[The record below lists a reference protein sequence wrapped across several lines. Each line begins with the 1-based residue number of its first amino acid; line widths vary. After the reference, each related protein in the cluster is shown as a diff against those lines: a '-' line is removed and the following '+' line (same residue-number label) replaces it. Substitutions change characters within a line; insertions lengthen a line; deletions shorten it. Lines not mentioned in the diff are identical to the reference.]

1 MNRFFYGRLAF
12 SNLKKNARLY
22 LPYVLAVIGTSAMYY
37 IMGAISRD
45 EGIKE
50 MPGSGDLELILGLG
64 CGVIAIFAVIFL
76 FYTNSFLMKR
86 RKKEFGLFNILGM
99 EKRHIGKMMFWESIM
114 VACTSIFLGVAAGLL
129 LNKLVTMVLL
139 RLVKLEVPFGFYI
152 STDAIV
158 STVILFLCIFGVTLI
173 YNLFQVQKAKPI
185 ELLQSANHGEKE
197 PKTRWLLTVIGILA
211 LGGGYGIAIF
221 VEDPVGTL
229 LLFFVAV
236 LLVILGTYCLF
247 TAGSIAILK
256 LLRRNKN
263 YYYKTRHFTSVSGM
277 IYRMKQNAV
286 GLSNICILSTMVLV
300 MVSGTISLYMGVDS
314 SMKNRYPMEI
324 NITGYDLEE
333 NEKNSVKEKIVQAA
347 ADLSIDIEEMLY
359 YTDLSCTVY
368 KDKENLNIEKADGM
382 NTPKGK
388 ISIVEW
394 ITLEDYQRM
403 GGKEAELEED
413 EVLVFTSNGDKEERQ
428 YHFKDQTFQIKEYL
442 SELFLT
448 DMKMEAVCDIYFL
461 VVKDEKVLMDLYEI
475 QKSVYGERASQI
487 VYNVGVD
494 IDGTEEQEIACAN
507 RISELIKAGDAEN
520 EMIVRVET
528 RVQNRED
535 FMIFCGG
542 FLFLGVFLGFVF
554 LMATTLII
562 YYKQVSEG
570 YEDKTRFEIMQK
582 VGMSKKEVR
591 ASIRSQILKVFFF
604 PLLMA
609 CVHLLAAFPMI
620 NRLILL
626 FGMADMPLFAV
637 CTVGTVGIFAV
648 IYAVVYGITAKSY
661 YRIVE

>member
-12 SNLKKNARLY
+12 SNLKKNAKLY

-37 IMGAISRD
+37 IMGAIFRD

-50 MPGSGDLELILGLG
+50 MPGSDNLELILGLG
-64 CGVIAIFAVIFL
+64 CGVIGIFAVIFL

-99 EKRHIGKMMFWESIM
+99 EKRHIGKMMFWEIVM
-114 VACTSIFLGVAAGLL
+114 VASASIFLGVVAGVL
-129 LNKLVTMVLL
+129 LNKLVTLALL
-139 RLVKLEVPFGFYI
+139 RLVDLKVPFGFHI
-152 STDAIV
+152 SKEAV
-158 STVILFLCIFGVTLI
+158 FSTVILFLCIFGVTLI

-197 PKTRWLLTVIGILA
+197 PKTRWLLAVVGILA

-221 VEDPVGTL
+221 VKDPVSAV

-236 LLVILGTYCLF
+236 ILVILGTYCLF
-247 TAGSIAILK
+247 TAGSIAVLK
-256 LLRRNKN
+256 LMRKNKN

-314 SMKNRYPMEI
+314 SMKNRYPLEI
-324 NITGYDLEE
+324 NITGYDLQEH
-333 NEKNSVKEKIVQAA
+333 EKNLVKEATVQAA
-347 ADLSIDIEEMLY
+347 ADLGIAIDEMSD
-359 YTDLSCTVY
+359 YTQLSFTIY
-368 KDKENLNIEKADGM
+368 KDKENLIVQKSDGIAAPEGEM
-382 NTPKGK
+382 
-388 ISIVEW
+388 SIVEW
-394 ITLEDYQRM
+394 ITLEDYQRL
-403 GGKEAELEED
+403 GGKKTALEED
-413 EVLVFTSNGDKEERQ
+413 EVLVYTENGDKQAQQ
-428 YHFKDQTFQIKEYL
+428 YHFKDKTLRIKEYISDL
-442 SELFLT
+442 YLT
-448 DMKMEAVCDIYFL
+448 DMETEMICDVYFV
-461 VVKDEKVLMDLYEI
+461 VVKDERVLMDIYEL
-475 QKSVYGERASQI
+475 QKSVNEGRASQI
-487 VYNVGVD
+487 VHSVALNV
-494 IDGTEEQEIACAN
+494 DGTEEQEIACADH
-507 RISELIKAGDAEN
+507 ISELLNVQDTEGGIN
-520 EMIVRVET
+520 VRVET
-528 RVQNRED
+528 RAENREG

-542 FLFLGVFLGFVF
+542 FLFLGIFLGFVF

-591 ASIRSQILKVFFF
+591 ASIRSQILKVFFL
-604 PLLMA
+604 PLAMA
-609 CVHLLAAFPMI
+609 CIHLLAAFPMI

-637 CTVGTVGIFAV
+637 CTVCTVGVFAV
-648 IYAVVYGITAKSY
+648 IYAVVYAITARSY